1 MRIRF
6 GLILTAAAMSVGVVK
21 SEDFARWVDPFVG
34 TSGNGNCFPG
44 PCRPFGMVQPSP
56 DTGTKVTCGGYKF
69 TDTTIRGF
77 SQTHLNGTGRPAM
90 GDISILPFFSTG
102 LTGLTGLSGDAPPD
116 FRNPV
121 NLVNPVK
128 KETEVAEIGYYA
140 VTLEN
145 GVKCEATAT
154 ERVAVWRFTWPEGA
168 SPRLYIDAAAMLM
181 QACNQKLGA
190 TVPESSASLCKK
202 RRGMTGYKKALGWTP
217 YKLFYAI
224 EFSEPWA
231 KIEKLPSNPFQG
243 KGDRWMIDFNAEAQ
257 SGRVAQNSQNLNV
270 ANVKILPIANANSKW
285 EKGNGELETVSIGT
299 GNTSTMATVET
310 SLRSSAALRLCV
322 KNSLEVRIALSTV
335 SEDGAVA
342 NMKAEAEGRSF
353 DEIRSGCRA
362 AWNEIFSRAQLVKG
376 TDDQKKNW
384 YTALYHL
391 CIQPN
396 IQTDVNGRYR
406 GADDMIRTAKRGHY
420 STFSL
425 WDTFRAAHPLYTIL
439 VPEQVPGFVDSLVA
453 FGREHGHLPMWT
465 MWNGEDHCM
474 VGIHSIPVIVDAW
487 KKGLLTGLTGLTG
500 LSGGVPPDPRNPVNL
515 VNPVQ
520 NKLLTLMVQSM
531 INNDGENQK
540 NCWNSY
546 WENGYIPYYPGVFD
560 KHHPQRQSVS
570 ITLELAYDWWC
581 IADFAKLIGDEDTE
595 KEALKWENC
604 WKNVFDRK
612 TGFVRPRAPKTAGGA
627 WREPFDPSSARI
639 GGSFWSDFTE
649 ANSWIYTWHV
659 FQNPDAL
666 AEELGG
672 REKALAKL
680 DKFFAT
686 MPKGKGRSSAEGGLV
701 ADGNLR
707 RGQIGMYWHGNEP
720 SHHIAYFYSLWGRRD
735 KTAALVGKICREAY
749 LPRPEG
755 LCGNDDCGQMSA
767 WYLFSMMGF
776 YPVNPCGDGYV
787 LGAAQAEEIKLR
799 EGKGEFRI
807 VRSGD
812 GEGVMFNGKVVNG
825 FKISHEEIMRGGV
838 LSFE

>member
-6 GLILTAAAMSVGVVK
+6 GLILTAAAMSVVAAK

-34 TSGNGNCFPG
+34 TVGNGNCFPG

-69 TDTTIRGF
+69 TDATIRGF

-154 ERVAVWRFTWPEGA
+154 ERVAVWRFTWPEGTER
-168 SPRLYIDAAAMLM
+168 RLYVDAAAMLM
-181 QACNQKLGA
+181 QAWNAKLGA
-190 TVPESSASLCKK
+190 TVPESSAFLRED

-217 YKLFYAI
+217 YKLFYAF

-231 KIEKLPSNPFQG
+231 KIERLPSDPFQG
-243 KGDRWMIDFNAEAQ
+243 KGDRWMIDFNAYPPSKGGTQ
-257 SGRVAQNSQNLNV
+257 SRIN
-270 ANVKILPIANANSKW
+270 
-285 EKGNGELETVSIGT
+285 
-299 GNTSTMATVET
+299 
-310 SLRSSAALRLCV
+310 
-322 KNSLEVRIALSTV
+322 NSLEVRIALSTV
-335 SEDGAVA
+335 CEDGAVA
-342 NMKAEAEGRSF
+342 NMKAEAEGKSF
-353 DEIRSGCRA
+353 DHIRKECRDS
-362 AWNEIFSRAQLVKG
+362 WNELLSRAQLVKG
-376 TDDQKKNW
+376 TDEQKKNW

-391 CIQPN
+391 FIQPN
-396 IQTDVNGRYR
+396 VQSDVDGKYR
-406 GADDMIRTAKRGHY
+406 GADDVIRTAKRGHY

-487 KKGLLTGLTGLTG
+487 KKGLLEVGVRSWSSKKVSFVGENSSSSRVESFDSPTLTQD
-500 LSGGVPPDPRNPVNL
+500 SNSI
-515 VNPVQ
+515 
-520 NKLLTLMVQSM
+520 LTLMVQSM
-531 INNDGENQK
+531 VNNDGENPK
-540 NCWNSY
+540 NCWNAY
-546 WENGYIPYYPGVFD
+546 WENGYIPYFAGEFD
-560 KHHPQRQSVS
+560 EHLPRGQSVS
-570 ITLELAYDWWC
+570 TTLELAYNWWC
-581 IADFAKLIGDEDTE
+581 IADYAHIIGDQKTE
-595 KEALKWENC
+595 KEARKWADC
-604 WKNVFDRK
+604 WKNVFDK
-612 TGFVRPRAPKTAGGA
+612 ESGFVRPRAPKTSGGG
-627 WREPFDPSSARI
+627 WREPFDPMNPRV
-639 GGSFWSDFTE
+639 GGNFWSDFTE
-649 ANSWIYTWHV
+649 ANAWIYTWHV
-659 FQNPDAL
+659 FQDVDAL
-666 AEELGG
+666 ADALGG

-680 DKFFAT
+680 DEFFTT
-686 MPKGKGRSSAEGGLV
+686 MPKGRKGNSDEGGLT

-707 RGQIGMYWHGNEP
+707 RGQIGQYWHGNEP
-720 SHHIAYFYSLWGRRD
+720 SHHIAYLYSIWGRRE
-735 KTAALVGKICREAY
+735 KTAEIVGRICREAY

-787 LGAAQAEEIKLR
+787 LGAAQAEEIKLGVKSCEWR
-799 EGKGEFRI
+799 SGEVGRCEFRI
-807 VRSGD
+807 LAAKSAKD
-812 GEGVMFNGKVVNG
+812 GKILLNGKMVEG
-825 FKISHEEIMRGGV
+825 IKISHEDIMRGGV

>member
-34 TSGNGNCFPG
+34 TVGNGNCFPG

-56 DTGTKVTCGGYKF
+56 DTGSKVTCSGYKF

-154 ERVAVWRFTWPEGA
+154 ERVAVWRFTWQEGTER
-168 SPRLYIDAAAMLM
+168 RLYVDAAAMLM
-181 QACNQKLGA
+181 QAWNAKLGA
-190 TVPESSASLCKK
+190 TVPESSAFLRED

-217 YKLFYAI
+217 YRLFYAF

-243 KGDRWMIDFNAEAQ
+243 KGDRWVVDFDTLTGLTGLTRL
-257 SGRVAQNSQNLNV
+257 SGGVPPDPHNPVNPVQKTS
-270 ANVKILPIANANSKW
+270 
-285 EKGNGELETVSIGT
+285 SI
-299 GNTSTMATVET
+299 
-310 SLRSSAALRLCV
+310 
-322 KNSLEVRIALSTV
+322 EVRIALSTV
-335 SEDGAVA
+335 SEDGAAA
-342 NMKAEAEGRSF
+342 NMKAEAEGKSF
-353 DEIRSGCRA
+353 DHIRKECRDS
-362 AWNEIFSRAQLVKG
+362 WNELLSRAQLVKG
-376 TDDQKKNW
+376 TDEQKKNW

-391 CIQPN
+391 FIQPN
-396 IQTDVNGRYR
+396 VQSDVDGKYR
-406 GADDMIRTAKRGHY
+406 GADDVIRTAKRGHY

-531 INNDGENQK
+531 VNNDGENPK
-540 NCWNSY
+540 NCWNAY
-546 WENGYIPYYPGVFD
+546 WENGYIPYFAGEFD
-560 KHHPQRQSVS
+560 EHLPRGQSVS
-570 ITLELAYDWWC
+570 TTLELAYNWWC
-581 IADFAKLIGDEDTE
+581 IADYARIIGDQKTE
-595 KEALKWENC
+595 KEARKWADC
-604 WKNVFDRK
+604 WKNVFDK
-612 TGFVRPRAPKTAGGA
+612 ESGFVRPRAPKTSGGG
-627 WREPFDPSSARI
+627 WREPFDPMNPRV
-639 GGSFWSDFTE
+639 GGNFWSDFTE
-649 ANSWIYTWHV
+649 ANAWIYTWHV
-659 FQNPDAL
+659 FQDVDAL
-666 AEELGG
+666 ADALGG

-680 DKFFAT
+680 DEFFAT
-686 MPKGKGRSSAEGGLV
+686 MPKGRKGNSDEGGLT

>member
-6 GLILTAAAMSVGVVK
+6 GLILTAAAMSVVAAE

-34 TSGNGNCFPG
+34 TVGNGNCFPG

-56 DTGTKVTCGGYKF
+56 DTGKKTHCGGYKF
-69 TDTTIRGF
+69 TDATIRGF

-154 ERVAVWRFTWPEGA
+154 ERVAVWRFTWQEGTER
-168 SPRLYIDAAAMLM
+168 RLYVDAAAMLM
-181 QACNQKLGA
+181 QAWNVKRGA
-190 TVPESSASLCKK
+190 TVPESSAFLRED

-217 YKLFYAI
+217 YKLFYAF

-231 KIEKLPSNPFQG
+231 KIEKLPCDPFQG
-243 KGDRWMIDFNAEAQ
+243 KGDRWVVDFDTLTGLTGLTRL
-257 SGRVAQNSQNLNV
+257 SGGVPPDPHNPVNPVQKTS
-270 ANVKILPIANANSKW
+270 
-285 EKGNGELETVSIGT
+285 SI
-299 GNTSTMATVET
+299 
-310 SLRSSAALRLCV
+310 
-322 KNSLEVRIALSTV
+322 EVRIALSTV
-335 SEDGAVA
+335 SEDGAAA
-342 NMKAEAEGRSF
+342 NMKAEAEGKSF
-353 DEIRSGCRA
+353 DHIRKECRDS
-362 AWNEIFSRAQLVKG
+362 WNELLSRAQLVKG
-376 TDDQKKNW
+376 TDEQKKNW

-391 CIQPN
+391 FIQPN
-396 IQTDVNGRYR
+396 VQSDVDGKYR
-406 GADDMIRTAKRGHY
+406 GADDVIRTAKRGHY

-500 LSGGVPPDPRNPVNL
+500 LFGGVPPDPRNPVNL

-531 INNDGENQK
+531 VNNDGENPK
-540 NCWNSY
+540 NCWNAY
-546 WENGYIPYYPGVFD
+546 WENGYIPYFAGEFD
-560 KHHPQRQSVS
+560 EHLPRGQSVS
-570 ITLELAYDWWC
+570 TTLELAYNWWC
-581 IADFAKLIGDEDTE
+581 IADYARIIGDQKTE
-595 KEALKWENC
+595 KEARKWADC
-604 WKNVFDRK
+604 WKNVFDK
-612 TGFVRPRAPKTAGGA
+612 ESGFVRPRAPKTSGGG
-627 WREPFDPSSARI
+627 WREPFDPMNPRV
-639 GGSFWSDFTE
+639 GGNFWSDFTE
-649 ANSWIYTWHV
+649 ANAWIYTWHV
-659 FQNPDAL
+659 FQDLDAL
-666 AEELGG
+666 ADAFGG

-680 DKFFAT
+680 DEFFAT
-686 MPKGKGRSSAEGGLV
+686 MPKGRKGNSDEGGLT

-707 RGQIGMYWHGNEP
+707 RGQIGQYWHGNEP
-720 SHHIAYFYSLWGRRD
+720 SHHIAYLYSIWGRRE
-735 KTAALVGKICREAY
+735 KTAEIVGRICREAY

-787 LGAAQAEEIKLR
+787 LGAAQAEEIKLG

>member
-34 TSGNGNCFPG
+34 TVGNGNCFPG

-154 ERVAVWRFTWPEGA
+154 ERVAVWRFTWPEGTER
-168 SPRLYIDAAAMLM
+168 RLYVDAAAMLM
-181 QACNQKLGA
+181 QAWNAKLGA
-190 TVPESSASLCKK
+190 TVPESSAFLRED

-217 YKLFYAI
+217 YRLFYAF

-243 KGDRWMIDFNAEAQ
+243 KGDRWVVDFDTLTGLTGLTRL
-257 SGRVAQNSQNLNV
+257 SGGVPPDPHNPVNPVQKTS
-270 ANVKILPIANANSKW
+270 
-285 EKGNGELETVSIGT
+285 SI
-299 GNTSTMATVET
+299 
-310 SLRSSAALRLCV
+310 
-322 KNSLEVRIALSTV
+322 EVRIALSTV
-335 SEDGAVA
+335 SEDGAAA
-342 NMKAEAEGRSF
+342 NMKAEAEGKSF
-353 DEIRSGCRA
+353 DHIRKECRDS
-362 AWNEIFSRAQLVKG
+362 WNELLSRAQLVKG
-376 TDDQKKNW
+376 TDEQKKNW

-391 CIQPN
+391 FIQPN
-396 IQTDVNGRYR
+396 VQSDVDGKYR
-406 GADDMIRTAKRGHY
+406 GADDAIHTARCGHY

-531 INNDGENQK
+531 VNNDGENPK
-540 NCWNSY
+540 NCWNAY
-546 WENGYIPYYPGVFD
+546 WENGYIPYFAGEFD
-560 KHHPQRQSVS
+560 EHLPRGQSVS
-570 ITLELAYDWWC
+570 TTLELAYNWWC
-581 IADFAKLIGDEDTE
+581 IADYARIIGDQKTE
-595 KEALKWENC
+595 KEARKWADC
-604 WKNVFDRK
+604 WKNVFDK
-612 TGFVRPRAPKTAGGA
+612 ESGFVRPRAPKTSGGG
-627 WREPFDPSSARI
+627 WREPFDPMNPRV
-639 GGSFWSDFTE
+639 GGNFWSDFTE

-659 FQNPDAL
+659 FQDVDAL
-666 AEELGG
+666 ADALGG

-680 DKFFAT
+680 DEFFAT
-686 MPKGKGRSSAEGGLV
+686 MPKGRKGNSDEGGLT

-707 RGQIGMYWHGNEP
+707 RGQIGQYWHGNEP
-720 SHHIAYFYSLWGRRD
+720 SHHIAYLYSIWGRRE
-735 KTAALVGKICREAY
+735 KTAEIVGRICREAY